1 MTTITRHEMLS
12 GSKDDRLKD
21 MRDSLRAMGVN
32 VSNDRTDILDT
43 FLTKR
48 RYFDTNI
55 FSTFAQGDD
64 IKDLDTA
71 NKAKFSRALDTVE
84 KMPSMFS
91 KGGNPTW
98 SAIKDY
104 AAAGVTDPTNL
115 LSILAGAF
123 TLGSGGA
130 AVWGAKEAAKQGVKA
145 SLKAKV
151 RALGNKAVLKSLA
164 VEGAVA
170 GTGGFGQALR
180 RQNVDMDLGR
190 RKKDDYNLLEAGTQG
205 VLEGVLSPLAGAG
218 MNIAGTGVLGG
229 IKQASKATGISDST
243 AIAGTKNFIEKWF
256 LPYGGLDEASVR
268 SLEISQK
275 EFAPLKAKL
284 EQNSIMFEKIFKRDF
299 NIKNQDDIDLVNA
312 AMSRDKIASQK
323 LETRSP
329 DMKKAIDEWRGLVE
343 ESQKLS
349 TETLQASDY
358 LKEIYQRDPNYVRTW
373 YEKFGKHGRIP
384 FQKWIQQPEHTDFV
398 NRFITQI
405 GKNEELGIR
414 LGVIDPKTKKYI
426 TDDPAKLKD
435 VVAKAL
441 EKEYIVDPTKRQKY
455 GALKQRDPDLDKLL
469 KELWGENSNPAI
481 RATETIMGIVEPVTD
496 IKMAGSLAD
505 SLLNRGLAFRAIGG
519 NDAVRANMASIAA
532 KEKGIT
538 EPLVKLV
545 TGRDVRGTVLDPD
558 SPFIIRSDLYADE
571 LKEVYI
577 PKSLANKLKVMTEN
591 QQFITDNVL
600 VNSMAGVQGYLK
612 KFKTVYNPFAHP
624 RNILGAGQYVINSGN
639 LRGFGEYLKYLKTA
653 SPEEKS
659 AFMDK
664 INKLGLRGS
673 AVELNQI
680 LNRISDS
687 ADDPN
692 LLRRVITGFG
702 TLGVSEFERTQLGK
716 KVSRFATGVYSGT
729 DDLGKVMT
737 FMSERVKAK
746 KVWDAM
752 DDIGKEASRA
762 KYIKEFGAPL
772 DKQGKALT
780 GKQLDNQVLD
790 EMATQ
795 KALNVVPV
803 YSRIPKILEAMR
815 GIPILGSF
823 TAFPAENL
831 RNKYKILKLGAEE
844 IRDGFETGNREL
856 VKTGANRL
864 TAQGA
869 MAGAATVAAYT
880 YNSVMGTDKAMD
892 MIREASP
899 EWQKYHALQVR
910 PGEDGKL
917 YVTDLSYL
925 NPDQYVLDMIM
936 PLMVTA
942 ANGEDIT
949 NTLDNGMSSII
960 ENMYKPFLDPSLLT
974 QFSTQMFKA
983 ITSDESTAADAL
995 AKAYKLQEPGII
1007 KLGRELAG
1015 DFNVLKDLGT
1025 FGKEF
1030 QIRTD
1035 PLYYGE
1041 DRANFNDTKDLAT
1054 KLAKYGIPTGS
1065 QLAMAPFSLSIKERE
1080 FDPKKQMG
1088 FTLKTLVGDSNR
1100 KWNKT
1105 TSDIRKRLQDTDLQF
1120 NLKGLLEKYNE
1131 ALEEQYVSQ
1140 QGVNQLINSYEKYYG
1155 PQAVRKLLHTKVIKE
1170 AGGLSNT
1177 EINQLIKNR
1186 FTPSRLPTTFW
1197 SKLINTNPELG
1208 KYIPKYRNEFNKI
1221 YRQYLNRELSKDL
1234 PEINISKGNN

>member
-1 MTTITRHEMLS
+1 MATITRHEMLS
-12 GSKDDRLKD
+12 GSKDNRLKD
-21 MRDSLRAMGVN
+21 MRDTMRAMGIN

-64 IKDLDTA
+64 IKDLDSV
-71 NKAKFSRALDTVE
+71 NKAKFSRALDAIE

-98 SAIKDY
+98 SAVKDY

-123 TLGSGGA
+123 TLGAGGA

-145 SLKAKV
+145 SMKAKV

-180 RQNVDMDLGR
+180 RQNVDMALER
-190 RKKDDYNLLEAGTQG
+190 RKQDDYNLLEAGTQG

-229 IKQASKATGISDST
+229 IKQVSKATGISDST
-243 AIAGTKNFIEKWF
+243 AIAGSKNFIEKWF

-268 SLEISQK
+268 TLEIGQK
-275 EFAPLKAKL
+275 QFAPLKAKV

-299 NIKNQDDIDLVNA
+299 NKKNQDDIDLVNA
-312 AMSRDKIASQK
+312 AMGRDKIASQK

-329 DMKKAIDEWRGLVE
+329 DMKKTIDEWRGLVE

-349 TETLQASDY
+349 IETLQASDF
-358 LKEIYQRDPNYVRTW
+358 LKEIYKRDPNYVRTI
-373 YEKFGKHGRIP
+373 YEKYGKHGRIP
-384 FQKWIQQPEHTDFV
+384 FQKWIQQPEHKDFV
-398 NRFITQI
+398 DRFITRI
-405 GKNEELGIR
+405 SNNEELGIR
-414 LGVIDPKTKKYI
+414 LGIIDPKTKKYI
-426 TDDPAKLKD
+426 TDDPTKLKE
-435 VVAKAL
+435 VVAKAI
-441 EKEYIVDPTKRQKY
+441 EKDYIVDPTRQQKY
-455 GALKQRDPDLDKLL
+455 GALKQKDPDLDALL
-469 KELWGENSNPAI
+469 KELWGVNSNPAL
-481 RATETIMGIVEPVTD
+481 RATETIKGIIEPVTD

-519 NDAVRANMASIAA
+519 NDAVRANMASLAA
-532 KEKGIT
+532 KEKGVT

-558 SPFIIRSDLYADE
+558 SPFVIRSDLYADE
-571 LKEVYI
+571 LKEVYV
-577 PKSLANKLKVMTEN
+577 PKSLASKLKVMTEN
-591 QQFITDNVL
+591 QQFINDNVL
-600 VNSMAGVQGYLK
+600 INSMAATQGYLK
-612 KFKTVYNPFAHP
+612 KGKTVYNLFAHI
-624 RNILGAGQYVINSGN
+624 RNALGAGQYVINSGN
-639 LRGFGEYLKYLKTA
+639 LRGFGDYLKYITKA
-653 SPEEKS
+653 SPEEKI
-659 AFMDK
+659 AFRDK
-664 INKLGLRGS
+664 LNRLGLQGS
-673 AVELNQI
+673 QVELNQI
-680 LNRISDS
+680 LTRLEGA

-692 LLRRVITGFG
+692 VLRRIITGFG
-702 TLGVSEFERTQLGK
+702 SLGVSEFERTQVGK
-716 KVSRFATGVYSGT
+716 RVSRFATGVYSGT
-729 DDLGKVMT
+729 DDLGKLMT
-737 FMSERVKAK
+737 FLSERVKAK

-752 DDIGKEASRA
+752 DDVGKEASRT

-772 DKQGKALT
+772 NKQGKTLT
-780 GKQLDNQVLD
+780 SKQLDNQVLD

-815 GIPILGSF
+815 GIPIVGSF

-844 IRDGFETGNREL
+844 IRDGFETGNMEL
-856 VKTGANRL
+856 VKTGSNRL

-880 YNSVMGTDKAMD
+880 YNSVKGTDKAMD
-892 MIREASP
+892 MIRESSP

-910 PGEDGKL
+910 PGDDGKL

-949 NTLDNGMSSII
+949 DTLDSGINSVIQ
-960 ENMYKPFLDPSLLT
+960 NMYKPFLDPSLLT
-974 QFSTQMFKA
+974 QFSTHMFKA

-995 AKAYKLQEPGII
+995 AKAYKIQEPGIL

-1025 FGKEF
+1025 IGKEF
-1030 QIRTD
+1030 QIRTQ

-1041 DRANFNDTKDLAT
+1041 DRANFNDTKDIAT

-1065 QLAMAPFSLSIKERE
+1065 QLPMAPFNLSIKERE
-1080 FDPKKQMG
+1080 FDPQKQMA
-1088 FTLKTLVGDSNR
+1088 FTIKNLLGDSN
-1100 KWNKT
+1100 KNWNRS

-1120 NLKGLLEKYNE
+1120 DLKGLLEKYNE

-1140 QGVNQLINSYEKYYG
+1140 QGVNQLIRSYEKYYG
-1155 PQAVRKLLHTKVIKE
+1155 LSGVRNLIHRKVVKE
-1170 AGGLSNT
+1170 AGGLSNK
-1177 EINQLIKNR
+1177 EINNLIRNR
-1186 FTPSRLPTTFW
+1186 FTPSILPKTFW
-1197 SKLINTNPELG
+1197 AKLIKSNPEIRRE
-1208 KYIPKYRNEFNKI
+1208 IPRYRTEFNKI

-1234 PEINISKGNN
+1234 PEINTKKE